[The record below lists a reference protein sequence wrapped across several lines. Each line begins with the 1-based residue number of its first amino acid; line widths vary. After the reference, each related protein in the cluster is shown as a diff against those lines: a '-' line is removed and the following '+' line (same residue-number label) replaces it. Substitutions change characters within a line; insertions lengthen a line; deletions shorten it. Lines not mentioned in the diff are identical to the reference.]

1 MRTPLRRR
9 AKVQRCRRPTRD
21 RDDDMCTLIDLSVS
35 IRCTYYGLTGREFDL
50 ELCHVAR
57 VRERPVITVLFCSVL
72 EFGPVITVCHRAKD
86 LALPPEGTL

>member
-1 MRTPLRRR
+1 VRTPLRRR

-57 VRERPVITVLFCSVL
+57 VRERPVITVCHSY
-72 EFGPVITVCHRAKD
+72 HRARD